1 MTQMILNQ
9 FNQHQVYN
17 PYKVCIQLYH
27 NWQQLISLVLSV
39 QRSRLIRTAA
49 GARLAEAI
57 AAEKLNEDGTSS
69 RCFTLPC
76 DAKASAKRK
85 RPITDNSELP
95 GDAIDTDTEDV
106 TYAISVS
113 EGDDDSLVLDEEA
126 IEIGNQEVC
135 IDLISLTLN

>member
-1 MTQMILNQ
+1 MTQMIPNR
-9 FNQHQVYN
+9 FNQRQVYK

-27 NWQQLISLVLSV
+27 KWQQLISFVLSV
-39 QRSRLIRTAA
+39 QRSRPIRAAA

-57 AAEKLNEDGTSS
+57 AAEKLNEDGTSC
-69 RCFTLPC
+69 RRFIPR

-85 RPITDNSELP
+85 RPITDDSELP

-113 EGDDDSLVLDEEA
+113 EGDDDLPVSDEDA

-135 IDLISLTLN
+135 TDLISLTVN